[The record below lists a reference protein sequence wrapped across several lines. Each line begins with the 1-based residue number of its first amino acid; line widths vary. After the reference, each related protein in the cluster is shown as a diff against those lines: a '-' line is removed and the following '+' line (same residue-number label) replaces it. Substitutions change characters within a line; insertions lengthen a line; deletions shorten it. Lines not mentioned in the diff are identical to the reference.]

1 MTKNEVF
8 VHISRAIAK
17 GNGTWAVG
25 DAESGKM
32 LAVGAPS
39 AVRIQGGGMVVTIGM
54 TAVEL
59 LKLRD
64 ACDEALGSAM
74 PQGET

>member
-1 MTKNEVF
+1 
-8 VHISRAIAK
+8 
-17 GNGTWAVG
+17 
-25 DAESGKM
+25 
-32 LAVGAPS
+32 
-39 AVRIQGGGMVVTIGM
+39 MVVTIGM